1 MSAITILE
9 QRKALAVQEA
19 LETVHEDLAELGLA
33 DGRLVE
39 TKNEPLLEPEY
50 VLPILVAEL
59 ARALGAER
67 EARKA
72 LGRAFGE
79 LTERVEGLEEKR

>member
-1 MSAITILE
+1 MTSTAILE

-19 LETVHEDLAELGLA
+19 LEVVHEDLSELGLA
-33 DGRLVE
+33 TERLVE
-39 TKNEPLLEPEY
+39 TKNEPLAQPEY

-79 LTERVEGLEEKR
+79 MAERVEELEKR